1 MKNLQTPGKTERVGR
16 YDTAALVVVMV
27 PSVFFSGAS
36 ASLTLADKLG
46 NVICDSWPSSPI
58 GHTRNGCKFPILVGL
73 IFFNWLTRFKHSKP
87 SS

>member
-46 NVICDSWPSSPI
+46 NVICDSWPVHSGPGGWFS
-58 GHTRNGCKFPILVGL
+58 GRLVLAWAVLQCDHTEV
-73 IFFNWLTRFKHSKP
+73 
-87 SS
+87 